1 MTALDR
7 VPHRL
12 RACAAI
18 VECTR
23 HPTSARLAAFL
34 RQLADHHEQEQLTDD

>member
-1 MTALDR
+1 MTGPDR

-23 HPTSARLAAFL
+23 HPTSKALANFL
-34 RQLADHHEQEQLTDD
+34 HQLADWHEQEQQ

>member
-7 VPHRL
+7 IPHRI

-18 VECTR
+18 IECTH
-23 HPTSARLAAFL
+23 HPTSARLAKFL
-34 RQLADHHEQEQLTDD
+34 RDLADHHEQEHQ